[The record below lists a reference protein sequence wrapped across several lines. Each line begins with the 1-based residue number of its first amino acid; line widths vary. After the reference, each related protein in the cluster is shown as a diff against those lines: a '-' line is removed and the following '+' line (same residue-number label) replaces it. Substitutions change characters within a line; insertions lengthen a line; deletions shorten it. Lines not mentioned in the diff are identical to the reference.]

1 MVRRGFI
8 ILIFISILII
18 LIILGYNGILSKLIH
33 IFYLFTDDDIKNL
46 LISLFT
52 SFITIAVPIGIA
64 IYNLKMNYKNDY
76 KKKIIDQ
83 RLNAYYQLQ
92 KLISFYRFRGLYNFE
107 NSSERVVN
115 YFPLLVEAG
124 VSEQLQHAI
133 MQVMIELSWFSKD
146 LINEVSK
153 LLVYSKQFSNCE
165 FTRLNPINKIELLGS
180 EYDKVD
186 NIIKNVNLLIARDIN
201 NLSDLDSWASELI
214 AK

>member
-1 MVRRGFI
+1 MVRRRFN

-18 LIILGYNGILSKLIH
+18 LGYSGILSNLIH

-52 SFITIAVPIGIA
+52 SFLTIAVPIGIA

-76 KKKIIDQ
+76 KKKIIDK

-115 YFPLLVEAG
+115 YFPLLVEAD

-165 FTRLNPINKIELLGS
+165 FTRLKPINKIELLGS

-186 NIIKNVNLLIARDIN
+186 SIIKNVNLLIARDIN